1 MSTIRRP
8 PVRIDR
14 GRGPGDVAVGVLAL
28 AAIAALLVGVPF
40 ALVTFFGSPIPSR
53 PPSMETL
60 TQRLD
65 TSALMRILVI
75 VVWLA
80 WLQLAACVL
89 VEVYAGIRGVGVPA
103 RVPFAGGPQAVAHRL
118 VVAALL
124 LFTATTVVVPA
135 LTAPRATHVQ
145 VKDPPR
151 QQPRPAEHPEAVAR
165 QAPEP
170 DTAPTP
176 MEQNAVRKIYR
187 VRPPEGR
194 HHESLWEIAEKCL
207 GDGRRYREI
216 YALNKGKVQPDGTRL
231 TMASLIR
238 PGWVLDMPADATHVE
253 VVQRGPHDGQHE
265 HGVPHSQVPGG
276 VHHRSGVTTEKQ
288 AVDAARRAAEQEAR
302 DHRTGHEAGQGN
314 DQGTA
319 HQGGAEASRPPA
331 AQPPHATSP
340 GAAPPARPPAHA
352 SPRAEHSAPARPEHS
367 GQPSEQHR
375 PAEHHRPPAEQH
387 RPDERQP
394 AHLPDFGW
402 PEELAVAS
410 LLAAGVLAVLGR
422 RRREQLWRRAFGTR
436 IARPDGEAALAEQAL
451 RIGADTD
458 ATRLL
463 DLGLRQMSKAL
474 AAEGRTLPT
483 VYGVHLGADSL
494 DLWIAPADRNPPAPW
509 EEYDNGQVW
518 RLNAGALDGVATADL
533 ADVLA
538 PYPGLVSIGTN
549 DTGRI
554 LIDLETAH
562 GLISLQGPDE
572 ARRAVLA
579 AVAVELATNRWSD
592 HMRITLVGFGEELSL
607 IAPDRIRAVATLGE
621 ALPELESRTEEVR
634 QALAAS
640 GVDSVLTGRCRGV
653 FGEAWMPHYLIM
665 ADPPAPEEA
674 ERLVA
679 LARTG
684 QRMAAGYIVAGE
696 TPGATWTWDVTP
708 DGRLR
713 AGVLG
718 FDVEA
723 QLVPERHYRAVL
735 ELFRTAGRAD
745 GVPYGGLDEEPV
757 PAPAMGEVRPAV
769 DIRILG
775 PVEVDAPGVVE
786 ESRRALCTE
795 VLVHLATHPEGV
807 HPTVLSG
814 AVWPRGVSAPVRDA
828 TVARVADWLG
838 RDSRGRP
845 NLYYDE
851 RGRIR
856 LGSEVRVDWE
866 MFRWLVWR
874 SAAEP
879 ASETAYLTY
888 ALDLVRGP
896 LLEGRPRGRYSWLAA
911 EDLEYEATARVADVA
926 HRLVLMRLDDG
937 DSRGAVTAARAGLRL
952 AVDDE
957 GLWRDL
963 LRATHA
969 TGDRSAV
976 YEVVDELSERVGAD
990 PFAAQLQPET
1000 EALVEELVP
1009 QYRVAE
1015 GAG

>member
-1 MSTIRRP
+1 MSTFRRQ

-28 AAIAALLVGVPF
+28 AALAALLVGVPF

-65 TSALMRILVI
+65 TTALMRILVI

-80 WLQLAACVL
+80 WLQLAVCVL

-151 QQPRPAEHPEAVAR
+151 QQQQPRPAAEHAEAPATR
-165 QAPEP
+165 QAPLEEDAGP
-170 DTAPTP
+170 AAP
-176 MEQNAVRKIYR
+176 MDQNAVRKIYR

-253 VVQRGPHDGQHE
+253 VVHRGPHDGQHE

-276 VHHRSGVTTEKQ
+276 VHHSGSVNTEKQ
-288 AVDAARRAAEQEAR
+288 AVEAARRAAQEEAR
-302 DHRTGHEAGQGN
+302 QHQAGHEAGQGT
-314 DQGTA
+314 QGSDR
-319 HQGGAEASRPPA
+319 QGGSEAARPPA
-331 AQPPHATSP
+331 AQSPHAT
-340 GAAPPARPPAHA
+340 APDTAPSGRPSAQA
-352 SPRAEHSAPARPEHS
+352 SPRAAHPTPARPEHS
-367 GQPSEQHR
+367 GHPSEQQ
-375 PAEHHRPPAEQH
+375 RPPAEQH
-387 RPDERQP
+387 RPAERQP
-394 AHLPDFGW
+394 VHLPAFGW

-463 DLGLRQMSKAL
+463 DLGLRQMSQAL

-518 RLNAGALDGVATADL
+518 RLNAGALDEVATADL

-554 LIDLETAH
+554 LVDLETAH

-607 IAPDRIRAVATLGE
+607 IAPDRIRTVATLAE

-665 ADPPAPEEA
+665 ADPPTPEEA

-696 TPGATWTWDVTP
+696 TPGATWTWDVTA

-745 GVPYGGLDEEPV
+745 GVPYGGIDEEPV
-757 PAPAMGEVRPAV
+757 APPAMGEVRPAV

-795 VLVHLATHPEGV
+795 VLVYLATHPEGV
-807 HPTVLSG
+807 HPTVLGG

-845 NLYYDE
+845 NLYHDE

-879 ASETAYLTY
+879 ASETAYLSY

-896 LLEGRPRGRYSWLAA
+896 LLAGRPRGRYSWLAA

-937 DSRGAVTAARAGLRL
+937 DARDAVSAARAGLRL

-969 TGDRSAV
+969 TGDQASV
-976 YEVVDELSERVGAD
+976 HGVVDELSDRVSAD

-1009 QYRVAE
+1009 QWRGVAE